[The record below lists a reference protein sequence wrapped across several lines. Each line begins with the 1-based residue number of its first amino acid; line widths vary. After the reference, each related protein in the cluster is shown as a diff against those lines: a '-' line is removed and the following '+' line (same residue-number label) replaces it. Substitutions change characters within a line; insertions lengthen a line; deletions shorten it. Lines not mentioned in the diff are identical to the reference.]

1 LTLLAVLARL
11 YRETRLLVWRM
22 MESEHGVQWSVGVS
36 VERVVGVLEVSKG
49 NEQAIVRVE
58 V

>member
-1 LTLLAVLARL
+1 
-11 YRETRLLVWRM
+11 

>member
-1 LTLLAVLARL
+1 
-11 YRETRLLVWRM
+11 
-22 MESEHGVQWSVGVS
+22 MESEDGVQWSVGVS
-36 VERVVGVLEVSKG
+36 VERVVGVLEVSRG